1 MPVRYSIILPAFNEG
16 SRIVPGLEKALAFI
30 HERGWK
36 AEIIV
41 VNDGS
46 RDDTAEVVRSYM
58 RSGHEFSPQQ
68 INGGRVGDPELR
80 LLENPG
86 NRGKGYSV
94 RHGML
99 NARGQVLLF
108 SDADFSSP
116 IAESLK
122 LIEAIEQG
130 ADVAFGSR
138 WLLSEMQT
146 RRQSLL
152 RQFVGRA
159 YNVLSRLFLGLPY
172 KDMQCGLKAFSRPAA
187 EIIFTRQ
194 HIERWGFD
202 PELLFIARKFGLTM
216 TEVPVEWAHD
226 DRSKINPLVDGIKM
240 FWELLRI
247 RINSVAGRYDRPI
260 FHFAPEA
267 GDAGP
272 VLANSHHPAQNS

>member
-1 MPVRYSIILPAFNEG
+1 MSVRYSIVLPAFNEG
-16 SRIVPGLEKALAFI
+16 SRIVPGLEKALAFVR
-30 HERGWK
+30 EQGWK

-46 RDDTAEVVRSYM
+46 HDDTAEVVRGYM
-58 RSGHEFSPQQ
+58 R
-68 INGGRVGDPELR
+68 NWPELR
-80 LLENPG
+80 LVENPG

-116 IAESLK
+116 ISESVK

-138 WLLSEMQT
+138 WLLAEMQT

-159 YNVLSRLFLGLPY
+159 YNALLRLLLGLPY
-172 KDMQCGLKAFSRPAA
+172 RDTQCGLKAFSRRAA

-202 PELLFIARKFGLTM
+202 PELLFIARKFGVRM
-216 TEVPVEWAHD
+216 AEVAVEWAHD
-226 DRSKINPLVDGIKM
+226 DRSKINPVVDGLKM
-240 FWELLRI
+240 FWELLCI
-247 RINSVAGRYDRPI
+247 RMNNMAGRYEQPT
-260 FHFAPEA
+260 FHFASNA
-267 GDAGP
+267 GDAGS
-272 VLANSHHPAQNS
+272 VLGNDRHPAQNL

>member
-1 MPVRYSIILPAFNEG
+1 MSVRYSIILPAFNEG
-16 SRIVPGLEKALAFI
+16 TRIVPGLEKALAFI
-30 HERGWK
+30 REQGWK

-46 RDDTAEVVRSYM
+46 RDDTDEVVRNMM
-58 RSGHEFSPQQ
+58 RGAS
-68 INGGRVGDPELR
+68 ELR

-116 IAESLK
+116 IAETVK
-122 LIEAIEQG
+122 LIAAIEQG
-130 ADVAFGSR
+130 ADVVFGSR
-138 WLLSEMQT
+138 WLLAETQT

-159 YNVLSRLFLGLPY
+159 YNILSRLLLGLHY
-172 KDMQCGLKAFSRPAA
+172 KDMQCGLKAFNRRAA
-187 EIIFTRQ
+187 EIVFTRQ

-202 PELLFIARKFGLTM
+202 PELLFIARKFGLKM

-226 DRSKINPLVDGIKM
+226 DRSKINPIVDGIKM

-247 RINSVAGRYDRPI
+247 RVNGLAGRYERPT
-260 FHFAPEA
+260 FHFVSDA
-267 GDAGP
+267 GDAAPIMVEGP
-272 VLANSHHPAQNS
+272 HPV

>member
-1 MPVRYSIILPAFNEG
+1 MSVRYSIILPAFNEG
-16 SRIVPGLEKALAFI
+16 SRIAPGLEKALAFI
-30 HERGWK
+30 REQGWK

-46 RDDTAEVVRSYM
+46 SDDTAEVIRGFM
-58 RSGHEFSPQQ
+58 RKAAEVSPQQ
-68 INGGRVGDPELR
+68 AKAGLVGGPEVR

-99 NARGQVLLF
+99 NARGEILLF

-116 IAESLK
+116 VAESIK
-122 LIEAIEQG
+122 LFDAIEQG

-159 YNVLSRLFLGLPY
+159 YNVLSRLLLGLPY
-172 KDMQCGLKAFSRPAA
+172 KDMQCGLKAFNRRAAATVFSR
-187 EIIFTRQ
+187 Q
-194 HIERWGFD
+194 QIERWGFD
-202 PELLFIARKFGLTM
+202 PELLFIARKFGLQM
-216 TEVPVEWAHD
+216 AEVPVEWAHD
-226 DRSKINPLVDGIKM
+226 DRSKINPIVDGIKM

-247 RINSVAGRYDRPI
+247 RINSAAGRYERPTFRFI
-260 FHFAPEA
+260 SEMN
-267 GDAGP
+267 DAGAM
-272 VLANSHHPAQNS
+272 LMEDHHPA

>member
-16 SRIVPGLEKALAFI
+16 SRIGPGLEKALAFI
-30 HERGWK
+30 REQGWQ

-46 RDDTAEVVRSYM
+46 SDNTAEVARSYM
-58 RSGHEFSPQQ
+58 RAAPEFSSQQ
-68 INGGRVGDPELR
+68 AKGGLVGGPEMR

-116 IAESLK
+116 IAESVK

-130 ADVAFGSR
+130 ADVALGSR
-138 WLLSEMQT
+138 WLKSETQT

-159 YNVLSRLFLGLPY
+159 YNVLSRLLLGLPY
-172 KDMQCGLKAFSRPAA
+172 KDMQCGLKAFSRRAA

-194 HIERWGFD
+194 QIERWGFD
-202 PELLFIARKFGLTM
+202 PELLFIARKFGLEM
-216 TEVPVEWAHD
+216 AEVPVEWAHD
-226 DRSKINPLVDGIKM
+226 DRSKINPVVDGIKM

-247 RINSVAGRYDRPI
+247 RINGVAGRYERPT
-260 FHFAPEA
+260 FHFAPDA
-267 GDAGP
+267 DAGS
-272 VLANSHHPAQNS
+272 VLANAPHPAQNV

>member
-1 MPVRYSIILPAFNEG
+1 MSVRYSIILPAFNEG
-16 SRIVPGLEKALAFI
+16 SRIVPGLEKALAFLR
-30 HERGWK
+30 EQGWK

-46 RDDTAEVVRSYM
+46 SDNTDEVVRDFIRGAS
-58 RSGHEFSPQQ
+58 ELSPQQ
-68 INGGRVGDPELR
+68 AKNGLAGSPELR

-116 IAESLK
+116 IAECVK
-122 LIEAIEQG
+122 LIAAIEQG

-138 WLLSEMQT
+138 WLLAETQT

-159 YNVLSRLFLGLPY
+159 YNLLSRLLLGLPY
-172 KDMQCGLKAFSRPAA
+172 KDMQCGLKAFSRRAA
-187 EIIFTRQ
+187 EIVFTRQ

-202 PELLFIARKFGLTM
+202 PELLFIARQFGLKM
-216 TEVPVEWAHD
+216 KEVPVEWAHD
-226 DRSKINPLVDGIKM
+226 DRSKINPIVDGIKM

-247 RINSVAGRYDRPI
+247 RMNGLAGRYEHPT
-260 FHFAPEA
+260 FHFVSET
-267 GDAGP
+267 GDPGP
-272 VLANSHHPAQNS
+272 VMVEGPRPA

>member
-1 MPVRYSIILPAFNEG
+1 MSFRYSIILPAFNEG
-16 SRIVPGLEKALAFI
+16 SRIGPGLEKALAFI
-30 HERGWK
+30 REQGWK

-46 RDDTAEVVRSYM
+46 SDNTAEVIRGFM
-58 RSGHEFSPQQ
+58 REAPELTPQQ
-68 INGGRVGDPELR
+68 AKGGLVGGPEVR

-99 NARGQVLLF
+99 NARGEVLLF

-116 IAESLK
+116 IAESVK

-130 ADVAFGSR
+130 SDVSFGSR
-138 WLLSEMQT
+138 WLLAEMQT

-159 YNVLSRLFLGLPY
+159 YNVLSRMLLGLPY
-172 KDMQCGLKAFSRPAA
+172 KDMQCGLKAFNRRAA
-187 EIIFTRQ
+187 ETVFTRQ
-194 HIERWGFD
+194 QIERWGFD
-202 PELLFIARKFGLTM
+202 PELLFIARKFGLKM

-247 RINSVAGRYDRPI
+247 RINNVAGRYERPT
-260 FHFAPEA
+260 FQFVSDT

-272 VLANSHHPAQNS
+272 LLVEGHHPA